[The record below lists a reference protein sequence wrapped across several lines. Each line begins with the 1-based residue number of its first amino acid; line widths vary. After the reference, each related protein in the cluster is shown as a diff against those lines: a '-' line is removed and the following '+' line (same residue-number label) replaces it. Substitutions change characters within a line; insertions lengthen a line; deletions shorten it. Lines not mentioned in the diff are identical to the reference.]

1 MDQRLLALFRR
12 IRISRT
18 AWACIAVA
26 CVLCAISETLW
37 LWHAWPV
44 RQVLD
49 AEQVRAGPSV

>member
-1 MDQRLLALFRR
+1 VLF
-12 IRISRT
+12 
-18 AWACIAVA
+18 
-26 CVLCAISETLW
+26 AISETLW